1 MIKFIDPDHP
11 FYRPLW
17 IRLLI
22 IVFCAVWT
30 AVEFYGGQVMWG
42 TIFRARPFS
51 SFTGRRRRARA
62 KAKPPATRPTARTD
76 AYPVTVGFSIRLK
89 ASSMSMLASFMRKVA
104 LSRAS
109 TGSLSG

>member
-22 IVFCAVWT
+22 ILFCAVWT

-42 TIFRARPFS
+42 TIFLVVTAYAGASLLVFYRTKEES
-51 SFTGRRRRARA
+51 QSKGETTGD
-62 KAKPPATRPTARTD
+62 TTD
-76 AYPVTVGFSIRLK
+76 GTN
-89 ASSMSMLASFMRKVA
+89 
-104 LSRAS
+104 
-109 TGSLSG
+109 

>member
-30 AVEFYGGQVMWG
+30 AVEFYGGKTMWG
-42 TIFRARPFS
+42 TIFLVVTAYAGATLLVFYRPKEEEQGKS
-51 SFTGRRRRARA
+51 GATG
-62 KAKPPATRPTARTD
+62 KTNEGTSDGTN
-76 AYPVTVGFSIRLK
+76 
-89 ASSMSMLASFMRKVA
+89 
-104 LSRAS
+104 
-109 TGSLSG
+109 